1 MDIKQS
7 LPQELFAE
15 AIWLE
20 WFANNGYLK
29 TEIIK
34 ELLQKYN
41 LKIKKGKTLNDIKL
55 AFGRGLKNTFGNMEL
70 ARKQIAEEIDKI
82 CIIAKWDIAIAKYNG
97 GRKNGIHKR
106 TEDNTD
112 KASGFC
118 GT

>member
-41 LKIKKGKTLNDIKL
+41 LKLKKGKTLNDIKL

-97 GRKNGIHKR
+97 ERKLNHNISIH
-106 TEDNTD
+106 
-112 KASGFC
+112 AA
-118 GT
+118 

>member
-1 MDIKQS
+1 MTIKQS

-41 LKIKKGKTLNDIKL
+41 LKLKKGKTLNDIKL
-55 AFGRGLKNTFGNMEL
+55 ACGYSVYCHGWNNDQIKEE
-70 ARKQIAEEIDKI
+70 IAEAQGKKVEEVEVVLFAFKTY
-82 CIIAKWDIAIAKYNG
+82 A
-97 GRKNGIHKR
+97 R
-106 TEDNTD
+106 TPVYE
-112 KASGFC
+112 AV
-118 GT
+118 

>member
-1 MDIKQS
+1 MDIKQL

-41 LKIKKGKTLNDIKL
+41 LKLKKGKTLNDIKL

-82 CIIAKWDIAIAKYNG
+82 CIIVKWDIAIAKYNG
-97 GRKNGIHKR
+97 GRKN
-106 TEDNTD
+106 DND
-112 KASGFC
+112 
-118 GT
+118 

>member
-1 MDIKQS
+1 MDIKQL

-41 LKIKKGKTLNDIKL
+41 LKLKKGK
-55 AFGRGLKNTFGNMEL
+55 NT
-70 ARKQIAEEIDKI
+70 Q
-82 CIIAKWDIAIAKYNG
+82 
-97 GRKNGIHKR
+97 
-106 TEDNTD
+106 
-112 KASGFC
+112 
-118 GT
+118 